1 MLSVLVNGMKECKY
15 LFKRATLLIFTFCL
29 SLLMIGCVSC
39 KVESDKT
46 QNYINAVVD
55 DITEDS
61 IKVIPIDN
69 ENVNSEKNIINAD
82 SVIINK
88 NTVSTDNLT
97 ELEKGDK
104 IRIVYNGE
112 SVKENP
118 FKIEIVFAIYL
129 LDENGEVIP
138 NE

>member
-55 DITEDS
+55 DIAEE
-61 IKVIPIDN
+61 IINVVPIYN
-69 ENVNSEKNIINAD
+69 ENVNSDKDNINAN
-82 SVIINK
+82 SLIVNK
-88 NTVSTDNLT
+88 NTISDNSLP

-112 SVKENP
+112 SVQEDP
-118 FKIEIVFAIYL
+118 LKIDIVFAIYL
-129 LDENGEVIP
+129 LNENDEVIP

>member
-15 LFKRATLLIFTFCL
+15 LFKRETLLIFTFCL

-55 DITEDS
+55 DIAEE
-61 IKVIPIDN
+61 IINVVPIYN
-69 ENVNSEKNIINAD
+69 ENVNSDKDIINAN
-82 SVIINK
+82 SLIVNK
-88 NTVSTDNLT
+88 NTISDNSLP

-112 SVKENP
+112 SVQEDP
-118 FKIEIVFAIYL
+118 LKIDIVFAIYL
-129 LDENGEVIP
+129 LNENDEVIP

>member
-15 LFKRATLLIFTFCL
+15 LFKRETLLIFTFCL

-55 DITEDS
+55 DIAEE
-61 IKVIPIDN
+61 IINVVPIYN
-69 ENVNSEKNIINAD
+69 ENVNSDKDIINAN
-82 SVIINK
+82 SLIVNK
-88 NTVSTDNLT
+88 NTISDNSLP

-112 SVKENP
+112 SVQEDP
-118 FKIEIVFAIYL
+118 LKIDIVFAIYL
-129 LDENGEVIP
+129 LNENNEVIP

>member
-29 SLLMIGCVSC
+29 SLSMIGCVSF
-39 KVESDKT
+39 KVENEKT

-61 IKVIPIDN
+61 IKVVPIDN
-69 ENVNSEKNIINAD
+69 ENVNSDKDIINAD

-88 NTVSTDNLT
+88 DTISTDKLPD
-97 ELEKGDK
+97 LEKGDK

-112 SVKENP
+112 SVEEDP
-118 FKIEIVFAIYL
+118 LKIDIVFAIYL

>member
-1 MLSVLVNGMKECKY
+1 MLSGLVNNMKEYKY

-29 SLLMIGCVSC
+29 SLSIIGCTKC
-39 KVESDKT
+39 KVESEKT

-55 DITEDS
+55 DITEES
-61 IKVIPIDN
+61 INVIPIDN

-88 NTVSTDNLT
+88 NTISTDKLP
-97 ELEKGDK
+97 ELDKGDK

-112 SVKENP
+112 NVKEYP
-118 FKIEIVFAIYL
+118 LKIEIVFAIYL

-138 NE
+138 KE

>member
-1 MLSVLVNGMKECKY
+1 MLSGLVNNMKEYKY

-29 SLLMIGCVSC
+29 SLSIIGCTKC
-39 KVESDKT
+39 KVESEKT

-55 DITEDS
+55 DITEES
-61 IKVIPIDN
+61 INVIPIDN

-88 NTVSTDNLT
+88 NTISTDKLP
-97 ELEKGDK
+97 ELDKGDK

-112 SVKENP
+112 NVKEYP
-118 FKIEIVFAIYL
+118 LKIEIVFAIYL
-129 LDENGEVIP
+129 LYENGEVIP
-138 NE
+138 KE

>member
-55 DITEDS
+55 DIAEE
-61 IKVIPIDN
+61 IINVVPIDN
-69 ENVNSEKNIINAD
+69 ENVNSDKDIINAN
-82 SVIINK
+82 SLIVNK
-88 NTVSTDNLT
+88 NTISDNSLP

-112 SVKENP
+112 SVQEDP
-118 FKIEIVFAIYL
+118 LKIDIVFAIYL
-129 LDENGEVIP
+129 LNENDEVIP

>member
-55 DITEDS
+55 DIAEE
-61 IKVIPIDN
+61 IINVVPIYN
-69 ENVNSEKNIINAD
+69 ENVNSDKDIINAN
-82 SVIINK
+82 SLIVNK
-88 NTVSTDNLT
+88 NTISDNSLP

-112 SVKENP
+112 SVQEDP
-118 FKIEIVFAIYL
+118 LKIDIVFAIYL
-129 LDENGEVIP
+129 LNENDEVIP

>member
-55 DITEDS
+55 DIAEE
-61 IKVIPIDN
+61 IINVVPIDN
-69 ENVNSEKNIINAD
+69 ENVNSDKDIINAN
-82 SVIINK
+82 SLIVNK
-88 NTVSTDNLT
+88 NTISDNNLP
-97 ELEKGDK
+97 ELEKGEK

-112 SVKENP
+112 SVEEDP
-118 FKIEIVFAIYL
+118 LKIDIVFAIYIL
-129 LDENGEVIP
+129 YENGEVIP

>member
-1 MLSVLVNGMKECKY
+1 MLSGGVEYERIYIHSKKIT
-15 LFKRATLLIFTFCL
+15 LFIITFSL
-29 SLLMIGCVSC
+29 GLLMIGCVKC
-39 KVESDKT
+39 KVESGKT

-61 IKVIPIDN
+61 INIIPIDN
-69 ENVNSEKNIINAD
+69 EDVNSEKDIINAK
-82 SVIINK
+82 SGIVNK
-88 NTVSTDNLT
+88 NIISTDKLP

-112 SVKENP
+112 SVQEDP
-118 FKIEIVFAIYL
+118 LKIDIVFAIYL
-129 LDENGEVIP
+129 LNENDEVIP

>member
-1 MLSVLVNGMKECKY
+1 MVSVLIKSIKEYKY
-15 LFKRATLLIFTFCL
+15 LFKRATLFIFIFCL
-29 SLLMIGCVSC
+29 SLLMIGCINC
-39 KVESDKT
+39 KVESGKT

-55 DITEDS
+55 YITEDS
-61 IKVIPIDN
+61 INVVPIDN
-69 ENVNSEKNIINAD
+69 ENINSDKNIINAD

-88 NTVSTDNLT
+88 NTVSTDKLP
-97 ELEKGDK
+97 ELKKGDK

-112 SVKENP
+112 SVEEDP
-118 FKIEIVFAIYL
+118 FKIDIVFAIYL

>member
-1 MLSVLVNGMKECKY
+1 MLSGLVKSMNEYKCI
-15 LFKRATLLIFTFCL
+15 FKKATLFIITLYL
-29 SLLMIGCVSC
+29 SLSIIGCTKC
-39 KVESDKT
+39 KVESEKT

-55 DITEDS
+55 DITEES
-61 IKVIPIDN
+61 INVIPIDN

-88 NTVSTDNLT
+88 NTISTDKLP
-97 ELEKGDK
+97 ELDKGDK

-112 SVKENP
+112 NVKEDP
-118 FKIEIVFAIYL
+118 LKIEIVFAIYL
-129 LDENGEVIP
+129 LDENGEVIS